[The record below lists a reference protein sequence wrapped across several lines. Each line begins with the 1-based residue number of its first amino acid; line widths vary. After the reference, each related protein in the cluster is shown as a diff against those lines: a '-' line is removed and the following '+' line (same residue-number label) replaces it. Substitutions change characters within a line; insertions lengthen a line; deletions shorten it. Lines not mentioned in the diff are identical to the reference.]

1 MASWQR
7 LLLLTL
13 ACLIWPATGYA
24 DLQIEGVD
32 DDLAR
37 NIRSYVT
44 LTTEPCDAEP
54 WRVRRRFRNIE
65 TEARSALEPYGY
77 YSPVIAA
84 TL

>member
-1 MASWQR
+1 MSTFIQSLSVRQR

-13 ACLIWPATGYA
+13 ACLTWPAVGYA

-44 LTTEPCDAEP
+44 LATEPCDAEP
-54 WRVRRRFRNIE
+54 WRIRRRFRNIE
-65 TEARSALEPYGY
+65 TEARTALEPYGY
-77 YSPVIAA
+77 
-84 TL
+84 